1 MVHLCKLVIDVADH
15 VAVEGSVIVVVYTT
29 GLLLNACMP
38 CCLAYFSFG
47 GSTHGGIHA
56 EFILLT
62 ILSRVGFRFSAI
74 SYNGQD

>member
-38 CCLAYFSFG
+38 CCLAYLASADQHMVEFTQNSFC
-47 GSTHGGIHA
+47 
-56 EFILLT
+56 
-62 ILSRVGFRFSAI
+62 
-74 SYNGQD
+74 